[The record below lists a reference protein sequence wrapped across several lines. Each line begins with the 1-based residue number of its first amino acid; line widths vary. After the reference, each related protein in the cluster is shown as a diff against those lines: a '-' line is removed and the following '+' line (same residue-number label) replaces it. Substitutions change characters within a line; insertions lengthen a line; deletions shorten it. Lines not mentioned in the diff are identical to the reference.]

1 MLGTNLTPNSARY
14 FAKKIARRVNPTPA
28 VFVDRDGVIN
38 HNRADH
44 VVRWQDFEFEE
55 GAREALRLLKKTGH
69 QVFVV
74 TNQAVIGRGTAT
86 QAEIDYL
93 HARMLKEVR
102 ASGGDITEV
111 FCCPHRPEV
120 NCICRKPRPG
130 LLYQAT
136 ARYKIEL
143 SKSWLIG
150 DYITDVE
157 AGLSA
162 GCKPILVLTGRGKE
176 AWDSWQ
182 QSGKETT
189 PFLVKPNLLQAVE
202 HLLKLDG

>member
-1 MLGTNLTPNSARY
+1 MIGTNFTPVTARH
-14 FAKKIARRVNPTPA
+14 FVKKIVRQVKPAPT

-44 VVRWQDFEFEE
+44 VVRWKDFEFED
-55 GAREALRLLKKTGH
+55 GAREALRLLKKAGY

-74 TNQAVIGRGTAT
+74 TNQAVIGRGLAT
-86 QAEIDYL
+86 QAEVDFL
-93 HARMLKEVR
+93 HARMLKEVQ
-102 ASGGDITEV
+102 ATGGDITEV

-130 LLYQAT
+130 LLYQASL
-136 ARYKIEL
+136 RYKVEL
-143 SKSWLIG
+143 PQSWLIG

-157 AGLSA
+157 AGLSV

-176 AWDSWQ
+176 AWESWQ
-182 QSGKETT
+182 QNGKETP
-189 PFLVKPNLLQAVE
+189 PFLVKPDLFHAVE
-202 HLLKLDG
+202 HLLKQE